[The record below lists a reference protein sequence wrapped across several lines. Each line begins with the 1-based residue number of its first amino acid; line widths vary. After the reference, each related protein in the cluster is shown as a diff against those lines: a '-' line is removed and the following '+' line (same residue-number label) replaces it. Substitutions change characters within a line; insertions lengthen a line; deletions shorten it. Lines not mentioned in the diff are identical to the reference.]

1 MSKDNLFSLEG
12 KTALI
17 TGAGS
22 GLGQEIAKTLYEA
35 GANLALAARR
45 KEKLEETKSIL
56 DKKKSKVEIFSLDVT
71 NESSIED
78 CLNDIDQKGRAID
91 PESGE
96 PIGCKTKSRNQPINI
111 YRGKSA
117 KQLGIKISEGDGPFP
132 ISHLDH
138 AIYIGRE
145 LQRAEQ
151 CLTTGKQYIQD

>member
-1 MSKDNLFSLEG
+1 MNNQDIQEDLISSIRLLDDKLSKRQIELDPKGYF
-12 KTALI
+12 LI
-17 TGAGS
+17 KI
-22 GLGQEIAKTLYEA
+22 EPK
-35 GANLALAARR
+35 
-45 KEKLEETKSIL
+45 
-56 DKKKSKVEIFSLDVT
+56 T
-71 NESSIED
+71 NELILEHY
-78 CLNDIDQKGRAID
+78 LNDIDQKGRAID

-96 PIGCKTKSRNQPINI
+96 TIGCKTKSRNQPINI

-117 KQLGIKISEGDGPFP
+117 KQVGIQISEGHGPFP

>member
-1 MSKDNLFSLEG
+1 MKNLDLQEDLINSIKLLDAKLSKRQIKLDPKGYF
-12 KTALI
+12 LI
-17 TGAGS
+17 KI
-22 GLGQEIAKTLYEA
+22 EPK
-35 GANLALAARR
+35 
-45 KEKLEETKSIL
+45 
-56 DKKKSKVEIFSLDVT
+56 T
-71 NESSIED
+71 NELILEHY
-78 CLNDIDQKGRAID
+78 LNDIDQKGRAID

-96 PIGCKTKSRNQPINI
+96 PIGCKTKSKNQPSNI

-117 KQLGIKISEGDGPFP
+117 KQLGIQISEGHGPFP